1 LPGIGPKSALR
12 LGFYLLQTPK
22 EFNINLA
29 KTITRLKEE
38 VVICSQCFGVSE
50 TEVCSICS
58 DTNRDKEIICVVER
72 ADDVISFEALGG
84 YKGIY
89 HVLGGTINPLDH
101 VGPDDLKI
109 DELIKK
115 VSVGGVSELILAMN
129 PTMEGE
135 ATALYIK
142 KQIEKLRITNYEL
155 KITRI
160 GSGLPMG
167 ADLGFADQ
175 ATLARALE
183 GRREI

>member
-1 LPGIGPKSALR
+1 VARLPKALEEVIESFLRLPGIGPKSALR

-142 KQIEKLRITNYEL
+142 KQIEKLRIKNY
-155 KITRI
+155 
-160 GSGLPMG
+160 
-167 ADLGFADQ
+167 
-175 ATLARALE
+175 
-183 GRREI
+183 